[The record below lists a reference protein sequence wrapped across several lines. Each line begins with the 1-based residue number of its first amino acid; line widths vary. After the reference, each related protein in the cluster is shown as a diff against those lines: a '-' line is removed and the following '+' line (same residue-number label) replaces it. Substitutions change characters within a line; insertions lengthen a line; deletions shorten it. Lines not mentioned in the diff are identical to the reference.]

1 MTTLREAALMALG
14 ALEYIDSPL
23 HVREINIVGRAIAAL
38 DAALEQSD
46 HTEQTI
52 EMVSLPE
59 PVAWNWMLGGF
70 VYGPAYSGRPPDEDI
85 VKASEATG
93 RTVRLLYA
101 HPPQRKW
108 QGLTHEERDAICKD
122 FVGDDDRVSA
132 YRSFALE
139 VEVRLT
145 EKNK

>member
-1 MTTLREAALMALG
+1 MTTLREAALMALDELESIMVHWSPNG
-14 ALEYIDSPL
+14 LYALTRTL
-23 HVREINIVGRAIAAL
+23 RT
-38 DAALEQSD
+38 ALEQPD
-46 HTEQTI
+46 HTEQPL

-101 HPPQRKW
+101 HPPKREW

-122 FVGDDDRVSA
+122 FVGDDDRVGA
-132 YRSFALE
+132 YRSLALE

-145 EKNK
+145 ERNK